1 MPELPEVET
10 VRKSLAPFVESQ
22 KIKDVTI
29 YLPRM
34 IRTHEADAF
43 RSRLIGQTIHTLSRR
58 GKHLIWHLDEDVL
71 ISHLRMEGKFYIVE
85 EDVPQMSHEHV
96 RILFTSGRQLIYH
109 DVRTFGTFDLFAK
122 PEDIKTLKPLAD
134 LGLEP
139 WDEGFNGAYLKTQLE
154 RRHGPIKPVLL
165 DQTVVLG
172 LGNIYA
178 DEVLFC
184 AGIHPKRAA
193 SKISLKRLNTLATC
207 IHDILSKAIRMGG
220 TTIRTYENSLGID
233 GMFQNELYVHT
244 LENEPCRIC
253 DTPIKRIK
261 LSGRSTYYCQT
272 CQH

>member
-10 VRKSLAPFVESQ
+10 VRKSLAPFVESMQ
-22 KIKDVTI
+22 IADVKIF
-29 YLPRM
+29 LPRM
-34 IRTHEADAF
+34 IRTHSEEAF
-43 RSRLIGQTIHTLSRR
+43 RARLTGQTIHQLSRR
-58 GKHLIWHLDEDVL
+58 GKHLIWHLDTDVM

-85 EDVPQMSHEHV
+85 EDVPQMPHEHV

-122 PEDIKTLKPLAD
+122 PADLTTLKPLKD

-139 WDEGFNGAYLKTQLE
+139 WDEGFNGAYLKRQLE
-154 RRHGPIKPVLL
+154 SRHGPIKPVLL
-165 DQTVVLG
+165 DQTIILG

-184 AGIHPKRAA
+184 AGIHPKRRA
-193 SKISLKRLNTLATC
+193 SNISLKRLNILANC
-207 IHDILSKAIRMGG
+207 ANDILFKAIQMGG

-244 LENEPCRIC
+244 LETEPCRIC
-253 DTPIKRIK
+253 ATPIRRIK
-261 LSGRSTYYCQT
+261 LSGRSTYYCPT